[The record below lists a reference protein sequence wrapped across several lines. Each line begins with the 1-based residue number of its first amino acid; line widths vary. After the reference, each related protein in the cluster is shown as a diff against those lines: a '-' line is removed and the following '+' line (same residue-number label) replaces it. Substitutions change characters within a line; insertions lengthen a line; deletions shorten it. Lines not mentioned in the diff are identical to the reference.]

1 MKIGTTFAHPHL
13 KYLGLNIKDS
23 LRELKSL
30 NLDIVRLGVYWNEV
44 EPENNKFD
52 FSQTKKLLDFFE
64 RNDQDIVLT
73 VGMKSPRWPEFY
85 LPLWLKHKKPNEVEF
100 EVLRFIKS
108 SINKFKDYRC
118 IKYWQ
123 VENEPLDPSGPEK
136 LTIPYQLLE
145 KEVKLIKSMDS
156 RPVVVN
162 LWGNSLSQR
171 KHFINA
177 AEIADIVGIDLYYKT
192 PWILKRHHGP
202 KDSDDSIKNVMSSL
216 STKFWFSEL
225 QAEPWE
231 KGEIVAYSDNPPSL
245 NAVLLKDN
253 FEKAKQMNPDV
264 ILLWGFEYWLLKKT
278 KGDHRLWD
286 AVNKLVKGHDELTA
300 IPMRR
305 TI

>member
-1 MKIGTTFAHPHL
+1 MRIGTTFAHPHL
-13 KYLGLNIKDS
+13 KYLGLNVEDS
-23 LRELKSL
+23 LRELRSL

-44 EPENNKFD
+44 EPENKKFD

-145 KEVKLIKSMDS
+145 KEVQLIKSIDK
-156 RPVVVN
+156 RQIILNV
-162 LWGNSLSQR
+162 WGNELTKRNLYKKSASL
-171 KHFINA
+171 
-177 AEIADIVGIDLYYKT
+177 ADILGADIYYRT
-192 PWILKRHHGP
+192 PSLLGKYKGP
-202 KDSDDSIKNVMSSL
+202 RDSDLKL
-216 STKFWFSEL
+216 STLLSDLGKPFWFSEL

-231 KGEIVAYSDNPPSL
+231 KGEIVAYSDNSPSL

-253 FEKAKQMNPDV
+253 FEKAKQMNPDA
-264 ILLWGFEYWLLKKT
+264 ILLWGFEYWLFKKT

-286 AVNKLVKGHDELTA
+286 AVNELVKGHDELTA